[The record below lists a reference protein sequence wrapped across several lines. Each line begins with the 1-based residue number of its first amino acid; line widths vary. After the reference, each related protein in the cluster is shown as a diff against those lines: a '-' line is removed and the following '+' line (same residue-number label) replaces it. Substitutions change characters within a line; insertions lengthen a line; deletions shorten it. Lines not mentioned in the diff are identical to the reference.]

1 MSRRLGA
8 SYAWAAT
15 KELGERELRV
25 DFDGLGRELE
35 MVGVLTTDGWLAYHA
50 ITPPSR
56 KTMREVEQALRR
68 RWR

>member
-50 ITPPSR
+50 MTPPSC
-56 KTMREVEQALRR
+56 KTMRESEQALRR
-68 RWR
+68 R